1 MTDTP
6 KLGTPFEAQFHP
18 GRAQEWIIQ
27 RLIRGINTATLVK
40 VTAVH
45 PTAGTVGFVD
55 VVDLVQQQTTNGVVI
70 EGVQIFGLP
79 YLRMQGGS
87 SAIILDP
94 VVGDIGLAAFGQRD
108 LSTAIA
114 TRDPG
119 AAPTNR
125 AYSAADGLYLGGFL
139 NADPTQFIE
148 FLPTGGINIEA
159 TGPVNVNASGAATLT
174 APSWTVSGPVT
185 FNDPITAPEATI
197 NGIAQSTHKHISAP
211 SGSPTGGPIS

>member
-6 KLGTPFEAQFHP
+6 KLGMPFEAQVHP

-27 RLIRGINTATLVK
+27 RLIRGIRTATLVK
-40 VTAVH
+40 VMAVH

-70 EGVQIFGLP
+70 DSAQMFRLP
-79 YLRMQGGS
+79 YLRMQGGQ

-94 VVGDIGLAAFGQRD
+94 AVGDIGMAAFGQRD
-108 LSTAIA
+108 LSAAIA
-114 TRDPG
+114 TREPG
-119 AAPTNR
+119 AAASNR
-125 AYSAADGLYLGGFL
+125 AYDAGDGLYLGGFL

-174 APSWTVSGPVT
+174 APSWTVTGPVT

-197 NGIAQSTHKHISAP
+197 NGVAVSTHKHISAP